1 MNSSEKLEPI
11 AKIRKQQ
18 ERNAGRLHGE
28 TIREAEKQQQQLNE
42 LINYRDQYAQ
52 NFKSASESG
61 LSAIQLQ
68 EYRIF
73 LTRLDDAVMQQKQFV
88 INGQN
93 KCEVSQ
99 KEWMNKRSESKIIEK
114 VVENRELA
122 ESQKK
127 EKIEQKE
134 QEDRPHQIQH
144 NS

>member
-1 MNSSEKLEPI
+1 MSSSEKLEPI

-28 TIREAEKQQQQLNE
+28 TLREAEKQQQQLDE

-99 KEWMNKRSESKIIEK
+99 KEWMSKRSKSKIIERA
-114 VVENRELA
+114 VENRELV
-122 ESQKK
+122 ESEKK
-127 EKIEQKE
+127 ERIEQKE
-134 QEDRPHQIQH
+134 LEDRPHQIQH